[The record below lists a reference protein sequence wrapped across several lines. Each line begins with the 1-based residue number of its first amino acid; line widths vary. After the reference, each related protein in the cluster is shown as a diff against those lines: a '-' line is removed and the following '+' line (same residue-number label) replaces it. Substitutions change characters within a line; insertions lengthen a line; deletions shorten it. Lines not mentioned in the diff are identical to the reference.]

1 MFPNIKADISIYP
14 VLAQAAGVTEW
25 STGGH
30 CCPIT
35 LCLSA
40 EVERDTG
47 ISKLILKMR
56 LAFDM

>member
-1 MFPNIKADISIYP
+1 MTLASIQF
-14 VLAQAAGVTEW
+14 LLKQAGIREKH
-25 STGGH
+25 GH
-30 CCPIT
+30 YCPIK
-35 LCLSA
+35 LCVSA